1 MTKPFT
7 CISSIRK
14 ATGCICSLRA
24 LASRATIKGSGGNVG
39 LPKPAAGGAAESA
52 RSGTR
57 GPARKSQGHGSPP
70 PPHPTPIPAPGPKTG
85 SSAAAT
91 PPPRPLP
98 SDAPSVSRTPPPPA
112 LTPRRPPPRQAPRTP
127 SPLPP
132 PLPPPPAADPGTPRA
147 AERRGPLWRCG
158 EARRR
163 LRACVGASPLSPP
176 PPLRAVR
183 RRSAARL
190 VRGEGRVAAVG
201 ARGASAALRA
211 SSAAMAGAAPA
222 PALAPAAEKAETSAA
237 PGERPSLST
246 AVLAKMER
254 NRQRALALR
263 QARLAAR
270 PYPAA
275 GGQRVRAP
283 AKVVDTGGGFF
294 LEEEEE
300 EELEEGPGGGAGKIV
315 HPPAPVLEFDY
326 LICGDCGKE
335 FMDSYLMQH
344 FDWATCDNCRDTEDK
359 HKLITRT
366 EAKEEY
372 LLKDCDLDKREPVL
386 RFIVKKNPHNSRW
399 GDMKLYL
406 KPQVI
411 KRSLEVW
418 GSEESLQE
426 AKELRRG
433 NREKMKQKKFDKKV
447 KELRRAVR
455 SSLWKKKTSIHEH
468 EYGPEENID
477 ESTYK
482 KTCTVCGHEL
492 TYEKM

>member
-1 MTKPFT
+1 
-7 CISSIRK
+7 
-14 ATGCICSLRA
+14 
-24 LASRATIKGSGGNVG
+24 
-39 LPKPAAGGAAESA
+39 
-52 RSGTR
+52 
-57 GPARKSQGHGSPP
+57 
-70 PPHPTPIPAPGPKTG
+70 
-85 SSAAAT
+85 
-91 PPPRPLP
+91 
-98 SDAPSVSRTPPPPA
+98 
-112 LTPRRPPPRQAPRTP
+112 
-127 SPLPP
+127 
-132 PLPPPPAADPGTPRA
+132 
-147 AERRGPLWRCG
+147 
-158 EARRR
+158 
-163 LRACVGASPLSPP
+163 
-176 PPLRAVR
+176 
-183 RRSAARL
+183 
-190 VRGEGRVAAVG
+190 
-201 ARGASAALRA
+201 
-211 SSAAMAGAAPA
+211 MAGAAPA
-222 PALAPAAEKAETSAA
+222 LIEEEEEKKEKKKKEAT
-237 PGERPSLST
+237 GERPPLS
-246 AVLAKMER
+246 AAALAKIER

-275 GGQRVRAP
+275 GGVRVRAP
-283 AKVVDTGGGFF
+283 PKVVDTGGGFL
-294 LEEEEE
+294 LEEEAEAE
-300 EELEEGPGGGAGKIV
+300 AEGEAGGAKKIV

-344 FDWATCDNCRDTEDK
+344 FDWATCDNCRDAEDK

-406 KPQVI
+406 KLQVI

-426 AKELRRG
+426 AKELRRDT
-433 NREKMKQKKFDKKV
+433 REKMKQKKFDKKV

-455 SSLWKKKTSIHEH
+455 SSLWKKEARIHEH

-477 ESTYK
+477 EDTFK

>member
-1 MTKPFT
+1 
-7 CISSIRK
+7 
-14 ATGCICSLRA
+14 
-24 LASRATIKGSGGNVG
+24 
-39 LPKPAAGGAAESA
+39 
-52 RSGTR
+52 
-57 GPARKSQGHGSPP
+57 
-70 PPHPTPIPAPGPKTG
+70 
-85 SSAAAT
+85 
-91 PPPRPLP
+91 
-98 SDAPSVSRTPPPPA
+98 
-112 LTPRRPPPRQAPRTP
+112 
-127 SPLPP
+127 
-132 PLPPPPAADPGTPRA
+132 
-147 AERRGPLWRCG
+147 
-158 EARRR
+158 
-163 LRACVGASPLSPP
+163 
-176 PPLRAVR
+176 
-183 RRSAARL
+183 
-190 VRGEGRVAAVG
+190 
-201 ARGASAALRA
+201 
-211 SSAAMAGAAPA
+211 MAGAAPA
-222 PALAPAAEKAETSAA
+222 SAPAQEEAASSTTATPLSAA
-237 PGERPSLST
+237 E
-246 AVLAKMER
+246 LARIER

-275 GGQRVRAP
+275 GGARVRAP
-283 AKVVDTGGGFF
+283 PKVVDTGGGFF

-300 EELEEGPGGGAGKIV
+300 ENKEAEAGPGATEKIV

-344 FDWATCDNCRDTEDK
+344 FDWATCDNCRDAEDK

-386 RFIVKKNPHNSRW
+386 RYIVKKNPHNSRW

-406 KPQVI
+406 KLQVI

-418 GSEESLQE
+418 GSEESLQN
-426 AKELRRG
+426 AKELRRD

-455 SSLWKKKTSIHEH
+455 SSLWKKGTSIHEH

-477 ESTYK
+477 EDTYK

>member
-1 MTKPFT
+1 MSGCP
-7 CISSIRK
+7 SPQRGVLQK
-14 ATGCICSLRA
+14 ALEAAHAAQR
-24 LASRATIKGSGGNVG
+24 GNRRVMAP
-39 LPKPAAGGAAESA
+39 LPLPTPPRYPHRDPKPGPPLRRPPLLVPFPRTPRPFPGPPLPQPSRHAGP
-52 RSGTR
+52 R
-57 GPARKSQGHGSPP
+57 PARPRAPLLPP
-70 PPHPTPIPAPGPKTG
+70 PFAPPHPPRIPA
-85 SSAAAT
+85 
-91 PPPRPLP
+91 RP
-98 SDAPSVSRTPPPPA
+98 
-112 LTPRRPPPRQAPRTP
+112 
-127 SPLPP
+127 
-132 PLPPPPAADPGTPRA
+132 
-147 AERRGPLWRCG
+147 
-158 EARRR
+158 ARRR
-163 LRACVGASPLSPP
+163 GGVRCGGAGRRGGGCAHAWGPRPSRPP

-222 PALAPAAEKAETSAA
+222 PALAPEAEKAETSAA

-294 LEEEEE
+294 LEEEE

>member
-1 MTKPFT
+1 
-7 CISSIRK
+7 
-14 ATGCICSLRA
+14 
-24 LASRATIKGSGGNVG
+24 
-39 LPKPAAGGAAESA
+39 
-52 RSGTR
+52 
-57 GPARKSQGHGSPP
+57 
-70 PPHPTPIPAPGPKTG
+70 
-85 SSAAAT
+85 
-91 PPPRPLP
+91 
-98 SDAPSVSRTPPPPA
+98 
-112 LTPRRPPPRQAPRTP
+112 
-127 SPLPP
+127 
-132 PLPPPPAADPGTPRA
+132 
-147 AERRGPLWRCG
+147 
-158 EARRR
+158 
-163 LRACVGASPLSPP
+163 
-176 PPLRAVR
+176 
-183 RRSAARL
+183 
-190 VRGEGRVAAVG
+190 
-201 ARGASAALRA
+201 
-211 SSAAMAGAAPA
+211 MAGAAPA
-222 PALAPAAEKAETSAA
+222 SAPAKEEEEEVTALTTTTTANERPPLSAAALAKI
-237 PGERPSLST
+237 
-246 AVLAKMER
+246 ER

-275 GGQRVRAP
+275 GGVRVRARAP
-283 AKVVDTGGGFF
+283 PKVVDTGGGFF

-300 EELEEGPGGGAGKIV
+300 DEEEEAEAGPGAAEKIV

-344 FDWATCDNCRDTEDK
+344 FDWATCDNCRDAEDK

-386 RFIVKKNPHNSRW
+386 RYIVKKNPHNSRW

-406 KPQVI
+406 KLQVI

-418 GSEESLQE
+418 GSEESLQN
-426 AKELRRG
+426 AKELRRD

-455 SSLWKKKTSIHEH
+455 SSLWKKGTSIHEH

-477 ESTYK
+477 EDTYK

>member
-1 MTKPFT
+1 M
-7 CISSIRK
+7 
-14 ATGCICSLRA
+14 GSLGRA
-24 LASRATIKGSGGNVG
+24 V
-39 LPKPAAGGAAESA
+39 PAAPRPPQAVATQPSA
-52 RSGTR
+52 RAPP
-57 GPARKSQGHGSPP
+57 GPAR
-70 PPHPTPIPAPGPKTG
+70 
-85 SSAAAT
+85 
-91 PPPRPLP
+91 PLP
-98 SDAPSVSRTPPPPA
+98 LFPLPLHP
-112 LTPRRPPPRQAPRTP
+112 P
-127 SPLPP
+127 SPLPG
-132 PLPPPPAADPGTPRA
+132 APRA
-147 AERRGPLWRCG
+147 AAGRDRALRGGAGRRGGGCAPARGPRPFRPLP
-158 EARRR
+158 R
-163 LRACVGASPLSPP
+163 LPLSAG
-176 PPLRAVR
+176 AVR
-183 RRSAARL
+183 RRL
-190 VRGEGRVAAVG
+190 GEGKG
-201 ARGASAALRA
+201 ESPLPERGGSAGLRA
-211 SSAAMAGAAPA
+211 SAVAMAGAAPA
-222 PALAPAAEKAETSAA
+222 SAPAKEEAASSTTATPLSAA
-237 PGERPSLST
+237 E
-246 AVLAKMER
+246 LARIER

-275 GGQRVRAP
+275 GGARVRAP
-283 AKVVDTGGGFF
+283 PKVVDTGGGFF

-300 EELEEGPGGGAGKIV
+300 ENKEAEAGPGATEKIV

-344 FDWATCDNCRDTEDK
+344 FDWATCDNCRDAEDK

-386 RFIVKKNPHNSRW
+386 RYIVKKNPHNSRW

-406 KPQVI
+406 KLQVI

-418 GSEESLQE
+418 GSEESLQN
-426 AKELRRG
+426 AKELRRD

-455 SSLWKKKTSIHEH
+455 SSLWRKGTSIHEH

-477 ESTYK
+477 EDTYK

>member
-1 MTKPFT
+1 
-7 CISSIRK
+7 
-14 ATGCICSLRA
+14 
-24 LASRATIKGSGGNVG
+24 
-39 LPKPAAGGAAESA
+39 
-52 RSGTR
+52 
-57 GPARKSQGHGSPP
+57 
-70 PPHPTPIPAPGPKTG
+70 
-85 SSAAAT
+85 
-91 PPPRPLP
+91 
-98 SDAPSVSRTPPPPA
+98 
-112 LTPRRPPPRQAPRTP
+112 
-127 SPLPP
+127 
-132 PLPPPPAADPGTPRA
+132 
-147 AERRGPLWRCG
+147 
-158 EARRR
+158 
-163 LRACVGASPLSPP
+163 
-176 PPLRAVR
+176 
-183 RRSAARL
+183 
-190 VRGEGRVAAVG
+190 
-201 ARGASAALRA
+201 
-211 SSAAMAGAAPA
+211 MAGAAPA
-222 PALAPAAEKAETSAA
+222 LMEEEEEKEEEKKKETKKETT
-237 PGERPSLST
+237 GERPPLS
-246 AVLAKMER
+246 AAALAKIER

-275 GGQRVRAP
+275 GRMA
-283 AKVVDTGGGFF
+283 AAD
-294 LEEEEE
+294 
-300 EELEEGPGGGAGKIV
+300 
-315 HPPAPVLEFDY
+315 APVLEFDY

-344 FDWATCDNCRDTEDK
+344 FDWATCDNCRDAEDK

-406 KPQVI
+406 KLQVI

-426 AKELRRG
+426 AKELRRDT
-433 NREKMKQKKFDKKV
+433 REKMKQKKFDKKV

-455 SSLWKKKTSIHEH
+455 SSLWKKEARIHEH

-477 ESTYK
+477 EDTFK